1 MFIVRLYER
10 PLIRSAITMLS
21 VDLTH
26 AANFLLQHMS
36 LFPTDL
42 SLTVYGLDAS
52 FKSFFVWKYMREKRR
67 IMDTASLLAMRSRKR
82 TMIHFVVEATWTT
95 KQAIL
100 NVYMYVCMY
109 VYLGP
114 NFYACQVWLHAVT
127 FHLCMQVAHM
137 KDTVGRHDH
146 VLKFLRVLT

>member
-1 MFIVRLYER
+1 MSLVRLYER

-26 AANFLLQHMS
+26 AANFLLQYMS

-52 FKSFFVWKYMREKRR
+52 FKAFFFVWKYMREKWR
-67 IMDTASLLAMRSRKR
+67 IMDAASLLLMGQRKR

-95 KQAIL
+95 KQ
-100 NVYMYVCMY
+100 V
-109 VYLGP
+109 P
-114 NFYACQVWLHAVT
+114 HAVD
-127 FHLCMQVAHM
+127 L
-137 KDTVGRHDH
+137 
-146 VLKFLRVLT
+146 